1 MKLKRPY
8 SILFVFTA
16 SLLILSGCKGK
27 KHEEIDLSSIH
38 TSAVSKETLA
48 DETSSSQETSS
59 VPEDSSKA
67 EGSSSKDK
75 ETIAQISSQIQT
87 YHPENN
93 KDITL
98 SYPIVSNM
106 TDSQKQ
112 EEVNQLLKSNVEDYY
127 HALTNMEVPA
137 SMEVTCRVE
146 SLDRNRL
153 TAVYTG
159 SYLTEGAAY
168 PVNLFFSNT
177 VDLQQVKSLGLN
189 DYSDAYTMAGYLKS
203 DDVQFYQAGAELTK
217 ALLEYRAEQTIE
229 DYTALLNQAD
239 FPLMSAASAGK
250 TAEIPQSFS
259 YLSQSVLYFSI
270 PVPHAL
276 GDYAIVAFPMDGK

>member
-1 MKLKRPY
+1 MRLKRAY

-48 DETSSSQETSS
+48 DETSSTQDKAS
-59 VPEDSSKA
+59 VPEDFTEPESASSN
-67 EGSSSKDK
+67 GK
-75 ETIAQISSQIQT
+75 ETIARISSQILT

-98 SYPIVSNM
+98 SYPVVSNM
-106 TDSQKQ
+106 TDPQKQ
-112 EEVNQLLKSNVEDYY
+112 EKVNQLLRNNAEDYY
-127 HALTNMEVPA
+127 HALTGEKAPT
-137 SMEVTCRVE
+137 SMKVTCRVE

-159 SYLTEGAAY
+159 SYLAEGAAY

-203 DDVQFYQAGAELTK
+203 DDVQFYGADDELTK
-217 ALLEYRAEQTIE
+217 ALLDYRAKQTLE

-239 FPLMSAASAGK
+239 FPLASGESAGK
-250 TAEIPQSFS
+250 AAEVPPSFS

-276 GDYAIVAFPMDGK
+276 GDYALIAFPVDGK